1 MTSAGGQRSSYRLF
15 SETPVV
21 TPAASTGTTEY
32 PYPGTA
38 VKPTPVLTQKEYLI
52 LVRNRLFSVEEQ
64 IWLHEYALAH
74 PKGPTVFP
82 LSPKK
87 YEELLKTKKELL
99 ESYPVTKLYSD
110 LAEAQAGNMTY
121 AALYIDR
128 LISNFNRQ
136 IPMTLQHINQIAV
149 VSYPGETVNL
159 MRGQGSVHHRLVPS
173 APLSEK
179 GKNNN
184 KNTLFTHAHFIL
196 C

>member
-1 MTSAGGQRSSYRLF
+1 MTP
-15 SETPVV
+15 T
-21 TPAASTGTTEY
+21 TSTGNSGYAY
-32 PYPGTA
+32 PSPA
-38 VKPTPVLTQKEYLI
+38 VKPEPVLTQKEYLI

-82 LSPKK
+82 LSAKK

-99 ESYPVTKLYSD
+99 DSYPVTKLYSD

-173 APLSEK
+173 APLTEK
-179 GKNNN
+179 GKTNIHQY
-184 KNTLFTHAHFIL
+184 LHFKLSSI
-196 C
+196 